1 MTAVK
6 YAILHGK
13 REIKRV
19 NTLQEAKEIVSALG
33 TRFSYK
39 VVYIE
44 GLDAE
49 KVLPITPQH

>member
-19 NTLQEAKEIVSALG
+19 DTLQQAKEIVSALG
-33 TRFSYK
+33 ARFSYK

-44 GLDAE
+44 GLNAE
-49 KVLPITPQH
+49 KVLPIVPLR

>member
-19 NTLQEAKEIVSALG
+19 NTLQEAREIVSALG
-33 TRFSYK
+33 ARFSYK

-49 KVLPITPQH
+49 KVLSITPQH

>member
-13 REIKRV
+13 KEVKRV

-33 TRFSYK
+33 AHFSYK

-49 KVLPITPQH
+49 KILPIVPLH

>member
-13 REIKRV
+13 REVKRV
-19 NTLQEAKEIVSALG
+19 NTLQEAKEIVSTLG
-33 TRFSYK
+33 AHFSYK

-49 KVLPITPQH
+49 KVLSITPQH

>member
-19 NTLQEAKEIVSALG
+19 NTLQEAKEIISALG
-33 TRFSYK
+33 ARFSYK
-39 VVYIE
+39 VVYVE

-49 KVLPITPQH
+49 KVLSITPQH